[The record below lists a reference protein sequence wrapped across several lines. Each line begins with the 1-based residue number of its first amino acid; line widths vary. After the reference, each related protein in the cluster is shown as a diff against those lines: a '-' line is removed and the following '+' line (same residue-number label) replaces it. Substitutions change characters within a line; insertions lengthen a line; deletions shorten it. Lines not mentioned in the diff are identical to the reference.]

1 MGSVEIMSSL
11 LGGSGTSAAATILTM
26 RYRTKKTAIATKMS
40 AESGL
45 VKRRPTEALR
55 TVALEAIVPDLASGF
70 VVVT

>member
-45 VKRRPTEALR
+45 VKRRPTEAPS
-55 TVALEAIVPDLASGF
+55 TVALEALVPALVPDA